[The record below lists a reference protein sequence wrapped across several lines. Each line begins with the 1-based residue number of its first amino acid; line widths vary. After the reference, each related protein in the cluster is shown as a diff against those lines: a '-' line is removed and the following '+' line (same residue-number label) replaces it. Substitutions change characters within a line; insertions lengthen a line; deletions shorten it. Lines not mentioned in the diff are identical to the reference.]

1 MWLEAVEFSSG
12 LRCTALWLLKVTNG
26 PRNLQLSSQFL
37 SFFEEFLSSLTFP
50 NGLESVKFEGFIFA
64 LLLFLGYNSIH
75 SIAMPNNIKIKLTYI
90 ARNTSSSQIA
100 TTAILLFFSPHE
112 RHIRNN
118 FDDVRPI
125 PIKVHPPP

>member
-26 PRNLQLSSQFL
+26 LRNLQLSSQFL

-50 NGLESVKFEGFIFA
+50 NGLESVKFKGFIFA
-64 LLLFLGYNSIH
+64 LLFLGYNSIH

-100 TTAILLFFSPHE
+100 TTTILLFFS
-112 RHIRNN
+112 RHIRNK
-118 FDDVRPI
+118 FDNVTPI